1 MMRTEEDERLFFIGI
16 VLTDSV
22 NFGSARS
29 LGELEEDHEDLE
41 EKEEDRLLEDD
52 EDIQTRSR

>member
-29 LGELEEDHEDLE
+29 IWFAEEELEDAD
-41 EKEEDRLLEDD
+41 EKEEDRPLEDD